1 LANVSRATG
10 RNPIA
15 VRMRFTMWNR
25 WQPIGLINR
34 HTPRERS
41 LAECIVLSGI
51 CFDFPCRHSFLNR
64 DTHTRIVF
72 KCSYSVLSV
81 PIYSHTTVSKVATL
95 DEVTDFALVTQPP
108 ASLLEL
114 GRQGATG
121 LPGTQGLVASERF
134 RLGPVIPG
142 RQTPTCP
149 NLPLIAARA
158 TESIWTDDGTV
169 IAANV
174 SR

>member
-1 LANVSRATG
+1 
-10 RNPIA
+10 
-15 VRMRFTMWNR
+15 MWNR
-25 WQPIGLINR
+25 WQPIELINR
-34 HTPRERS
+34 RTPRERPV
-41 LAECIVLSGI
+41 AESIVLSGI
-51 CFDFPCRHSFLNR
+51 CFNFPCRHSSLNG
-64 DTHTRIVF
+64 DVYATSVF
-72 KCSYSVLSV
+72 NRPYSVLFAHG
-81 PIYSHTTVSKVATL
+81 YSHTTVSKVATL